1 MTLDPSLVAGLRLG
15 LAGILAISTWQK
27 LRQAGEFRA
36 AVAGYLGSGPL
47 RRLPVAF
54 ASNTVLAAEAVVA
67 IWLCA
72 PGQSGGAYAAAGLF
86 VGYALL
92 MAALLVHGRTDVDC
106 GCSWG
111 VSRQPVSLGLVLRN
125 LLLAALGW
133 LAAEAGGEHR
143 LTILGGAGAI
153 LTAAIV
159 LSFYAIFTAL
169 LANASNLRE
178 ARS

>member
-1 MTLDPSLVAGLRLG
+1 MTLDLSLVAGLRLG

-27 LRQAGEFRA
+27 LRQASEFRA
-36 AVAGYLGSGPL
+36 AVAGYLGPRFAGPL
-47 RRLPVAF
+47 PIAF
-54 ASNTVLAAEAVVA
+54 ASTTVLAAEAVVA

-72 PGQSGGAYAAAGLF
+72 PGQPGGAYAAAGLF
-86 VGYALL
+86 VGYAVL
-92 MAALLVHGRTDVDC
+92 MAALLVRGRTDVDC

-125 LLLAALGW
+125 LVLAALAW
-133 LAAEAGGEHR
+133 LAADGSGEHR
-143 LTILGGAGAI
+143 LTVLDGAAAI
-153 LTAAIV
+153 LTAAV
-159 LSFYAIFTAL
+159 LFSFYTVFTAL